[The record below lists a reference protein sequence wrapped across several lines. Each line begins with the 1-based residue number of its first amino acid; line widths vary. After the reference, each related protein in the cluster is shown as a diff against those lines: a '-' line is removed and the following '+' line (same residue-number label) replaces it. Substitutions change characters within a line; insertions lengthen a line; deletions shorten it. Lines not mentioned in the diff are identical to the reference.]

1 MRLKSSDK
9 SPDKTDGMHIPVQG
23 FGDWMTEEDLLVEL
37 PGTVWINN
45 YPFVLLETDKV
56 RMQYLAPPCSN
67 VPASEIR
74 VRNLQPRI
82 CPFLPVCVRNVW
94 LRFCGIAEIGLFCI
108 DRKSLLG
115 ISAKLGC
122 FVRGVN

>member
-1 MRLKSSDK
+1 
-9 SPDKTDGMHIPVQG
+9 
-23 FGDWMTEEDLLVEL
+23 MTEEDLLVEL

-56 RMQYLAPPCSN
+56 RMHYIARPCSN

-82 CPFLPVCVRNVW
+82 CQFLPVCVRKRLATF
-94 LRFCGIAEIGLFCI
+94 LRNC
-108 DRKSLLG
+108 RNNKSLLYR
-115 ISAKLGC
+115 L
-122 FVRGVN
+122 